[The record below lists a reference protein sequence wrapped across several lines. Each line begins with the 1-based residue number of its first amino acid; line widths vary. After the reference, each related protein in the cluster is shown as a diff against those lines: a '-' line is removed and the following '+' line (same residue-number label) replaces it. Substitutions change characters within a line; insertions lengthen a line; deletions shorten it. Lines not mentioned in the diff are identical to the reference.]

1 MRKNPFYGYKMEQDE
16 TVAEYLGKDKGTVSY
31 HNQKFAKMF
40 REMLSFKDTK
50 PEKEL

>member
-1 MRKNPFYGYKMEQDE
+1 MGSEMCIRDR
-16 TVAEYLGKDKGTVSY
+16 DKGTVSY